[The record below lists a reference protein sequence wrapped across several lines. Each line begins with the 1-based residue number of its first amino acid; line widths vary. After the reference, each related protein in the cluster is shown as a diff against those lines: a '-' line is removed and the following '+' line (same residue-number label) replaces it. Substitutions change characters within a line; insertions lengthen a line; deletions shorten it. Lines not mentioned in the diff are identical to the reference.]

1 MSTRRRQT
9 NGDAVARLTEQRL
22 QLIGRAVEVLDV
34 DGGVPVVAENETLR
48 ETAALLTISLEEL
61 KVAEEEL
68 SQQNEELVSSRE
80 AIESTSRHYRR
91 LFDDMPVPYVVTDVC
106 GIIRHANGAAV
117 ALLKRPADVLERKP
131 LLTLV
136 PLEGRSRFREAISRL
151 RLVDAARD
159 WRTDLLRH
167 GDAPVSV
174 AIDVRVSRGVQDGE
188 DLMCWLLRPTATALP
203 L

>member
-1 MSTRRRQT
+1 MSTRRRAT
-9 NGDAVARLTEQRL
+9 NDAIARLTEQRRDVV
-22 QLIGRAVEVLDV
+22 GRAVHVLDIDRGIPV
-34 DGGVPVVAENETLR
+34 DAESDTLR

-68 SQQNEELVSSRE
+68 VQQNEELVSSRE

-91 LFDDMPVPYVVTDVC
+91 LFDEMPGPYVVTDVC
-106 GIIRHANGAAV
+106 GIIRHANGAAA
-117 ALLKRPADVLERKP
+117 ALLRRPADALERKP

-174 AIDVRVSRGVQDGE
+174 AIDVRVSRGVHDGE